1 MEAMLLAMGALLVG
15 LCYVLIFAA
24 AITIAS
30 EIDLWFH
37 RRPRR

>member
-1 MEAMLLAMGALLVG
+1 MESILLTMAALLVG
-15 LCYVLIFAA
+15 LCFVLIFAA

-30 EIDLWFH
+30 KIDLWFH

>member
-1 MEAMLLAMGALLVG
+1 MESILLTMGLLLAG
-15 LCYVLIFAA
+15 LCFVLIGAA

-37 RRPRR
+37 RRSGR